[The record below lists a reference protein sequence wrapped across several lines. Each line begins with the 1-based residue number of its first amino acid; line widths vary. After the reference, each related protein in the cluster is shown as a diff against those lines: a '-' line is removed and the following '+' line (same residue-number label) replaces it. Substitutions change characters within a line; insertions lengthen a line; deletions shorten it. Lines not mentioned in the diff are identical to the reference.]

1 VTPDILDASAEQA
14 ETIREPLVRGGRLSL
29 DLRTALLLRDVVG
42 LSYNEIADTLDVSL
56 PTVKW
61 RIYKAREQVQSSC
74 RRSTPSPTPPQRADP
89 LHPGEMRRARFA
101 GRRIGP
107 DTSAGDRRRLEAALE
122 SINVPSY
129 VVDRSGVIRWLNKA
143 ARRLVGD
150 VRGRQFTSVVAP
162 EETRRARE
170 VFARNIRA
178 ARPDGLAGGDDRC
191 RRRARR
197 LRAELRAA
205 DAGRP
210 RSASSPGG
218 GRRGLDPTRAASA
231 SDPRQ
236 TEVLG
241 LLEQGRSTN
250 DIAAELQ
257 LSIETVRNHIRH
269 ILRALGVHS
278 RLQAVAISRRC
289 DLVPG

>member
-1 VTPDILDASAEQA
+1 MSHLQSI
-14 ETIREPLVRGGRLSL
+14 GG
-29 DLRTALLLRDVVG
+29 DV
-42 LSYNEIADTLDVSL
+42 
-56 PTVKW
+56 
-61 RIYKAREQVQSSC
+61 
-74 RRSTPSPTPPQRADP
+74 
-89 LHPGEMRRARFA
+89 
-101 GRRIGP
+101 
-107 DTSAGDRRRLEAALE
+107 EAALE

-129 VVDRSGVIRWLNKA
+129 VVDRSGVVRWLNKA

-170 VFARNIRA
+170 VFARNISGPHGPTDSQVVVIGA
-178 ARPDGLAGGDDRC
+178 DGERVGVELSSVPLMQGDRVIGVFGQV
-191 RRRARR
+191 
-197 LRAELRAA
+197 A
-205 DAGRP
+205 DVEDSTP
-210 RSASSPGG
+210 REPHPH
-218 GRRGLDPTRAASA
+218 LT
-231 SDPRQ
+231 PRQ

-241 LLEQGRSTN
+241 LLELGKSTD

-278 RLQAVAISRRC
+278 RLQAVAISRRQ